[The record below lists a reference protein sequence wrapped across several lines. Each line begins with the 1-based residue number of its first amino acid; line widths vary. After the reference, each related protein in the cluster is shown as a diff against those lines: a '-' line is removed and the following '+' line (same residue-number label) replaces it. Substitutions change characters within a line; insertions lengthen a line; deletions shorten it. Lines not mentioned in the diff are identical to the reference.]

1 MVSSIN
7 ASMATIQYTCI
18 CCSLIFY
25 TAYSG
30 EYCEDDADGCLE
42 VSCFNDAE
50 CEDLRAPAT
59 GATCPSCPTGYTGDG
74 LVCNG

>member
-1 MVSSIN
+1 M
-7 ASMATIQYTCI
+7 
-18 CCSLIFY
+18 LFPLLY

-50 CEDLRAPAT
+50 CEDAIAPAT

-74 LVCNG
+74 LVCDG